1 MAPELLVRRLEGRL
15 ERLVEEEP
23 VIALH
28 GPRSVGKSTLLRS
41 VARTIGAQYVDLDD
55 PGTRQAV
62 ASDPS
67 LFASGG
73 APVCID
79 EYQHVPELL
88 DAIKAELNRDLR
100 PGRFLLAGSTRFDS
114 LPAQAQALTGRL
126 HRAEV
131 LPLSQVEIDG
141 TAADFARTLLAGP
154 ARLVTSE
161 RSSTSRADY
170 VARVVRGGM
179 PLAVVRRAGEAR
191 ERWFADYVDLVLE
204 RDVLDLSR
212 IRQRAAM
219 PRLMSRLA
227 GQTTQVLNIGAAA
240 DAVGLERSTAESYT
254 KLLEAVYLVRRL
266 PAWGTT
272 LRSRMASTPKV
283 HVVDSGVA
291 AFLAGTTAERVEARS
306 PQALTEFGH
315 LLETFCVGEI
325 LTQIGWSG
333 ARVQSGHMRSRD
345 GDEIALVL
353 EARDGTVTAVEIKAS
368 GRVTGADQNA
378 MGRLR
383 DRIGSHFA
391 GGVTLYLGE
400 RSYTFADRFARGSGR
415 PALVPDE
422 LT

>member
-62 ASDPS
+62 ASDPY
-67 LFASGG
+67 LFTSGG

-114 LPAQAQALTGRL
+114 LPAPAQALTGRL

-141 TAADFARTLLAGP
+141 TDADFARTLLADP
-154 ARLVTSE
+154 TRLVTSE
-161 RSSTSRADY
+161 PSPTSRADY

-179 PLAVVRRAGEAR
+179 PLAVARRTDEAR

-204 RDVLDLSR
+204 RDVLYLSR

-219 PRLMSRLA
+219 PRLMTRLA
-227 GQTTQVLNIGAAA
+227 GQTAQVLNIGAAA

-254 KLLEAVYLVRRL
+254 RLLEAVYLVRRL

-272 LRSRMASTPKV
+272 LRSRMASSPKV

-291 AFLAGTTAERVEARS
+291 AFLAGTTAEKIGARS

-325 LTQIGWSG
+325 LTQVGWSG
-333 ARVQSGHMRSRD
+333 ARVRAGHMRSRD
-345 GDEIALVL
+345 GEEIDLVL

-378 MGRLR
+378 LGRLR
-383 DRIGSHFA
+383 DRIGSRFA
-391 GGVTLYLGE
+391 GGVTLHLGE
-400 RSYTFADRFARGSGR
+400 RSYTFADR
-415 PALVPDE
+415 LHVVPVDR
-422 LT
+422 LWSAVR